1 MTCIMQSSKK
11 TLDTWEAEKLLNTS
25 LAAKGALTACNAAPP
40 AKSKMAASG
49 PQNGRRGL
57 DRCLPLGFGAF

>member
-25 LAAKGALTACNAAPP
+25 LAAKGALTARNAP
-40 AKSKMAASG
+40 
-49 PQNGRRGL
+49 RF
-57 DRCLPLGFGAF
+57 LGILSNFQ